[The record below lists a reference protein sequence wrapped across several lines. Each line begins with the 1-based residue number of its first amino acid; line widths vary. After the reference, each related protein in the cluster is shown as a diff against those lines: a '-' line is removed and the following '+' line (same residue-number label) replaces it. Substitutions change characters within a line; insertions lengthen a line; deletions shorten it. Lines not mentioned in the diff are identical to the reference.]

1 MEVLDGLADEDLR
14 LELVLVEALYL
25 EAERLAAQSGRL

>member
-14 LELVLVEALYL
+14 LELVLVEALHW
-25 EAERLAAQSGRL
+25 EAERLAGQPPRP